1 MEPTAQRRTARF
13 GVFEA
18 DFDSRQLTKSGF
30 RIRLQDQ
37 PFQLLA
43 LLLEREGQVVSRE
56 ELKEKLW
63 PSDTFVEFDVGLN
76 TAIKKLRAALS
87 DAADNPRF
95 VETVPRIGYRF
106 VAPVSLSRPAFGS
119 TVDLEVAARSAEE
132 SSRGLVSTVA
142 APGATSRPE
151 VSPSDVAPASRRR
164 SGLLAW
170 AALALV
176 LLTTAFAIRMR
187 FRSAS
192 AARSGSIQAIAVLP
206 LLNVSSDSSQEYF
219 ADGMTD
225 EIITDLAKLAGPKV
239 ISRTS
244 AMQFKGTH
252 KTIPEIAREL
262 HVGAV
267 LEGSVERS
275 GDRMRVRVQLIDAST
290 DQHLWAESY
299 DRQVSDV
306 LILEAELAQDIARQ
320 IEIRLTPQQ
329 QKNLAHNRTLNPQ
342 AFQDYLLGRHYW
354 AMRTDESLEKAV
366 EYFNRAIQEDP
377 NDARS
382 YAGLAQCYIVLPMVT
397 TFPQAEAYPK
407 SRDAANK
414 AVALDDS
421 LAEAHLA
428 IAEVRFYQDWDFA
441 GAEKE
446 FKKTLDLNPNYSTGH
461 QWYGEFLSLMARN
474 EESIRELQTALALD
488 PLSAV
493 IHLQFGNALRDARQ
507 YDRALDQYREA
518 LKVDPKFWPPFEAM
532 HWAYRRQG
540 KFMESIP
547 PLRTAAQSWDA
558 KSDLVALVDQLPAE
572 YSKGGRTGYLRHCV
586 KIHEH
591 YARPWFYLAVDY
603 GALGDRENAL
613 VALNKSYENRDIE
626 LLLLLVDPD
635 LDLLRSDPRFQE
647 LVRKVG
653 YPQSSSAR
661 TATPSG

>member
-13 GVFEA
+13 GVFEI

-63 PSDTFVEFDVGLN
+63 PGDTFVEFDVGLN

-106 VAPVSLSRPAFGS
+106 VAPVSVSRPAFGS
-119 TVDLEVAARSAEE
+119 TVDLEVAAPSAEE
-132 SSRGLVSTVA
+132 SSERLVSTVV
-142 APGATSRPE
+142 APGATSQSE
-151 VSPSDVAPASRRR
+151 ISPSDVAPVSQRRFV
-164 SGLLAW
+164 LLASI
-170 AALALV
+170 ALALV
-176 LLTTAFAIRMR
+176 VLATGFAIRMR

-206 LLNVSSDSSQEYF
+206 LLNVSSDPSQEYF

-244 AMQFKGTH
+244 AMQFKETH
-252 KTIPEIAREL
+252 TTTPEIAREL

-275 GDRMRVRVQLIDAST
+275 GDRMRVRVQLIEAST

-299 DRQVSDV
+299 DRQLSDV
-306 LILEAELAQDIARQ
+306 LILEAELAHDIAQQ
-320 IEIRLTPQQ
+320 IEIRLPQQ
-329 QKNLAHNRTLNPQ
+329 QQNLAHNRTLNPQ

-354 AMRTDESLEKAV
+354 AMRTDESLKKAV

-397 TFPQAEAYPK
+397 TFPQAEAYTK
-407 SRDAANK
+407 SRDAANQ

-428 IAEVRFYQDWDFA
+428 IAEVRLYQDWDFA

-461 QWYGEFLSLMARN
+461 QWYGEFLSAMARN

-488 PLSAV
+488 PLSAI
-493 IHLQFGNALRDARQ
+493 IHLQFGNALREARQ

-540 KFMESIP
+540 KFMESIA
-547 PLRTAAQSWDA
+547 PLRTAVLSWGA
-558 KSDLVALVDQLPAE
+558 KSDLLALVDQLPAQ
-572 YSKGGRTGYLRHCV
+572 YSKGGRTAYLRHCV

-591 YARPWFYLAVDY
+591 YARPWFYLAGDY

-626 LLLLLVDPD
+626 LLSLLVDPD
-635 LDLLRSDPRFQE
+635 LDLLRSDPRFQN

-653 YPQSSSAR
+653 YPPTSSATR
-661 TATPSG
+661 SPTRG